1 MTTSARRPKRK
12 LSEFDIRQEPG
23 PGRGRY
29 VLTLNGQTAE
39 LTYTVASP
47 DLRVADHAGAPVSMR
62 GKGVGHALVRRM
74 VEDARAQGFR
84 IVPRC
89 PFVEA
94 ERQKNP
100 DWSDVFET

>member
-1 MTTSARRPKRK
+1 
-12 LSEFDIRQEPG
+12 LSEFEIREDAG
-23 PGRGRY
+23 PQRGRY
-29 VLTLNGQTAE
+29 VLTLDGQTAE

-47 DLRVADHAGAPVSMR
+47 GLRIADHAGAPVSMR

-74 VEDARAQGFR
+74 VEDARAQRFR

-100 DWSDVFET
+100 DWSDAFET